1 MYTNDLF
8 PGVVSIVPYPSEYTY
23 PSLGPVVPLVLTNM
37 KRSPPRINT
46 ILPISVGVS
55 KSPNPAKAP
64 PTNVIVNILPS
75 KNSDNV
81 LKNPA
86 TTKPTPGEPVMPVA
100 PYGPVTPVI
109 PLPVGPVPPIY
120 PSLPG
125 SPLGPSTPVL
135 P

>member
-8 PGVVSIVPYPSEYTY
+8 PGSVSIVPFPSAYTY

-37 KRSPPRINT
+37 NRSPPRINT
-46 ILPISVGVS
+46 ILPISVF
-55 KSPNPAKAP
+55 KSPSLDK
-64 PTNVIVNILPS
+64 IPS
-75 KNSDNV
+75 GGEVKSSIFPFKNSDKV
-81 LKNPA
+81 LKKPA
-86 TTKPTPGEPVMPVA
+86 TTKPIPGEPVIPVA

-125 SPLGPSTPVL
+125 TPLGP
-135 P
+135 

>member
-8 PGVVSIVPYPSEYTY
+8 PGVVSIVPYPSAYTY
-23 PSLGPVVPLVLTNM
+23 PLLGPVVPLVLTNM

-46 ILPISVGVS
+46 ILPISVVFE
-55 KSPNPAKAP
+55 SPSPSNAP
-64 PTNVIVNILPS
+64 FTDVIVSILPS
-75 KNSDNV
+75 KNSDKV

-125 SPLGPSTPVL
+125 SPLAP
-135 P
+135 